1 MTYEQAKNFYDAQLD
16 TPHGSEF
23 AAVVGRFQEGF
34 LRDVTDD
41 LEEAFRRAVDTTSR
55 LLPAIIARAT
65 A

>member
-1 MTYEQAKNFYDAQLD
+1 MTYEQAEDFYIAQLD

-23 AAVVGRFQEGF
+23 TAVVGRFQEGF